1 MKIEIT
7 ILNRQ
12 KKIRVPKRVLE
23 IQAHKVFDVM
33 QRMRQGR
40 AVCGDASRV
49 ELSVVLVNNRA
60 IRRLNRSWR
69 GVDSVTD
76 VIAFPLDKESAK
88 HGEPI
93 LGDVIIS
100 IEQAKK
106 QARQFGH
113 SLTTELRILLTH
125 GILHTLGWRD
135 DTPHRYKTMA
145 KKVQELS

>member
-1 MKIEIT
+1 VKIEIT
-7 ILNRQ
+7 ILNQQ
-12 KKIRVPKRVLE
+12 KKIRLQKRVLE
-23 IQAHKVFDVM
+23 IQAHKVFDAM
-33 QRMRQGR
+33 LRTRQGR
-40 AVCGDASRV
+40 AVCGAASMV

-76 VIAFPLDKESAK
+76 VIAFPLDKEAVK
-88 HGEPI
+88 HGEPV

-100 IEQAKK
+100 VEQAER

-135 DTPHRYKTMA
+135 DTPRRYKTMA
-145 KKVQELS
+145 KKVQELL